1 MKKILAFFLV
11 FALAGAVF
19 ADEPSAEAKIAE
31 FKGDAAV
38 TFGVDLDTNRTGFK
52 NEVGGSIKLNLLNGG
67 DKSTTG
73 DGIWGELKLKI
84 NAFTLQA
91 IADKNV
97 NLLTKIDDDDVKVEI
112 DTAKIHIGPA

>member
-52 NEVGGSIKLNLLNGG
+52 NEVGGSIKLNLLNHRRRHMGR
-67 DKSTTG
+67 T
-73 DGIWGELKLKI
+73 
-84 NAFTLQA
+84 
-91 IADKNV
+91 
-97 NLLTKIDDDDVKVEI
+97 
-112 DTAKIHIGPA
+112 